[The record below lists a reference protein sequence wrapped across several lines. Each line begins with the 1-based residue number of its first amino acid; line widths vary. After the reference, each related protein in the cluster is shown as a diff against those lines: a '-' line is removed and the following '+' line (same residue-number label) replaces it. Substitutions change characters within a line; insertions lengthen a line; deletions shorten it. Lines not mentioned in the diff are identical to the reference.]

1 MLPNTS
7 ARKTRGCATEA
18 RTADAA
24 YIEPTS
30 AKGEKGRKKR
40 KKELINKHPSSSVQ
54 AAVNTRGVSVA
65 GVSRSAHSIIQI
77 RQVDEPQPSVPPD
90 RHSDKHL
97 KERRR
102 KKNTYLNKRKERI
115 KRKRTT
121 AEYTMA
127 SAKANIISV
136 NSRNKKKKK
145 TVDWLVTASTT
156 MRVPSGATL
165 H

>member
-30 AKGEKGRKKR
+30 AKGEKRRKKR

-65 GVSRSAHSIIQI
+65 GVSRSAHSIIEI
-77 RQVDEPQPSVPPD
+77 RQVDETIRPTRSSFRQTF
-90 RHSDKHL
+90 
-97 KERRR
+97 EREEE
-102 KKNTYLNKRKERI
+102 KKNTFEQEKG
-115 KRKRTT
+115 
-121 AEYTMA
+121 
-127 SAKANIISV
+127 
-136 NSRNKKKKK
+136 KKKKK
-145 TVDWLVTASTT
+145 KEDDGGIYDGVSK
-156 MRVPSGATL
+156 G
-165 H
+165 

>member
-54 AAVNTRGVSVA
+54 AAVNTRRVSVA
-65 GVSRSAHSIIQI
+65 GVSRSAHSIIEI
-77 RQVDEPQPSVPPD
+77 RQVDETIRPTRSSFRQTFE
-90 RHSDKHL
+90 REK
-97 KERRR
+97 KE
-102 KKNTYLNKRKERI
+102 KNTHLNKRKERRI
-115 KRKRTT
+115 
-121 AEYTMA
+121 
-127 SAKANIISV
+127 
-136 NSRNKKKKK
+136 KKKKEDDGGIYDGVSK
-145 TVDWLVTASTT
+145 
-156 MRVPSGATL
+156 G
-165 H
+165 